1 MTLTG
6 RFDGVQQTLV
16 LTRQFRT
23 SIDDV
28 WASIA
33 ESDRLSRWFGTWTG
47 DPSTGTVSVTM
58 NAEAEPMPAVPY
70 EIRRCEPPKAL
81 SVRVSDE
88 YGTWT
93 LTAELAAVDGTTH
106 ADPHAGGRRSRDART
121 DRPRLGVVSRQ
132 TRGRCARRTDAVAGR
147 FREDLHAHDTG
158 VRSARAPGRMTVA
171 SEAHLVVQWM
181 WMP

>member
-6 RFDGVQQTLV
+6 RFDGAQQTLV

-70 EIRRCEPPKAL
+70 EIRRCDPPSAL
-81 SVRVSDE
+81 SVRVTDE
-88 YGTWT
+88 YGTWS
-93 LTAELAAVDGTTH
+93 LTAELTAVDGTTTLVLTQEDVDAETLEQTGPGWEWYLDRLVASVH
-106 ADPHAGGRRSRDART
+106 ADRMPTLEDFETIYAPLSREYAALVQ
-121 DRPRLGVVSRQ
+121 P
-132 TRGRCARRTDAVAGR
+132 
-147 FREDLHAHDTG
+147 
-158 VRSARAPGRMTVA
+158 TV
-171 SEAHLVVQWM
+171 
-181 WMP
+181 

>member
-93 LTAELAAVDGTTH
+93 LTAELAAVDGTTTLILTQEDVDPETLEQTGPGWEWYLDRLVAAVH
-106 ADPHAGGRRSRDART
+106 AERMPSLDDFEKIYMPMTQEYAA
-121 DRPRLGVVSRQ
+121 L
-132 TRGRCARRTDAVAGR
+132 
-147 FREDLHAHDTG
+147 AHP
-158 VRSARAPGRMTVA
+158 AA
-171 SEAHLVVQWM
+171 
-181 WMP
+181 

>member
-1 MTLTG
+1 MTLAG
-6 RFDGVQQTLV
+6 RFDGAQQTLV

-70 EIRRCEPPKAL
+70 EIRRCEPPRAL
-81 SVRVSDE
+81 SVRVTDE
-88 YGTWT
+88 YGTWP
-93 LTAELAAVDGTTH
+93 LCQARSGRWNDH
-106 ADPHAGGRRSRDART
+106 ADPDAGRRRSRDARA
-121 DRPRLGVVSRQ
+121 DRPRLGMVPRQ
-132 TRGRCARRTDAVAGR
+132 ARRRCAR
-147 FREDLHAHDTG
+147 
-158 VRSARAPGRMTVA
+158 
-171 SEAHLVVQWM
+171 
-181 WMP
+181 